1 MQNMPTDTLEASL
14 VTKHNAALNAARD
27 LEHQAHVDKAI
38 RDAIDTTH
46 QQQQLAE
53 ANMRLPGDPW
63 ALRGIPAV
71 GGRGSVGG
79 AISGTRPD
87 AIPFEHIR
95 RKL

>member
-1 MQNMPTDTLEASL
+1 MTR
-14 VTKHNAALNAARD
+14 HNAALNAARD
-27 LEHQAHVDKAI
+27 LEHQHRVDKAI

-79 AISGTRPD
+79 AISGSRPD
-87 AIPFEHIR
+87 TLAWLDERKR
-95 RKL
+95 RRPRPP